1 MGKKIFASYKHAD
14 SDVAPLLGYYGTT
27 VRSYVEYNFMN
38 RIFLLILTLSLLIV
52 SCSSSKS
59 VTTIAKGNDISMYKY
74 VVYGSEDE
82 GDAELADIL
91 MMVQNDISEK
101 LHVVSPE
108 KARSLIYQGEKVLSP
123 RINVKTE
130 KWGGGHTYISISF
143 FDYDTNQSVAVVKSS
158 GIGLSISQDQRLAY
172 KAIKKELDKLF
183 K

>member
-1 MGKKIFASYKHAD
+1 MYFTIMETKKR
-14 SDVAPLLGYYGTT
+14 LGFKSGFQNNKK
-27 VRSYVEYNFMN
+27 YNNMN
-38 RIFLLILTLSLLIV
+38 RFFFFFSTLERFV
-52 SCSSSKS
+52 SCSSSIR
-59 VTTIAKGNDISMYKY
+59 VTTIAIRNDISMYKY

-108 KARSLIYQGEKVLSP
+108 KARSLIYQGEMVLSP

-130 KWGGGHTYISISF
+130 KWDGGHTYISISF